1 MPNPYEPSTLKPSG
15 ILADAGSRSPAA
27 LPIYKWGL
35 ALIGVALYCS
45 TPWRE
50 KHFFYTIANNEGF
63 GTTTDSV
70 AVGIAGSVI
79 STALLFPVAVALIG
93 IGIRRSTRIQL
104 FPRFD
109 RFTYGWGIFATI
121 VLIGMLLIESGYV
134 TYSMR
139 YSHHI
144 GTLIRSCVY
153 IGFMYLWWCCSLC
166 HRQPKQ
172 MGEPCDATEPGLR
185 GFTNGQST
193 FPAR

>member
-1 MPNPYEPSTLKPSG
+1 MHNPYEPSTAKPNAS
-15 ILADAGSRSPAA
+15 LSDTESRSPVA
-27 LPIYKWGL
+27 LSVYKWVL
-35 ALIGVALYCS
+35 ALIGVALFCS
-45 TPWRE
+45 TPWRD
-50 KHFFYTIANNEGF
+50 KHFYYTIADKEGF

-79 STALLFPVAVALIG
+79 STGFFFPVAVALIG
-93 IGIRRSTRIQL
+93 IGIGRCTRIQL

-109 RFTYGWGIFATI
+109 RFTYGWGTFATV

-153 IGFMYLWWCCSLC
+153 IGFVYLWWCCSLC

-172 MGEPCDATEPGLR
+172 TGEPCESG
-185 GFTNGQST
+185 
-193 FPAR
+193 